1 LNRLPATTRIGGSRL
16 ASARTAVD
24 LPVPRSPN
32 TITPPIRGSTAAIS
46 SAVFISS

>member
-1 LNRLPATTRIGGSRL
+1 
-16 ASARTAVD
+16 

-46 SAVFISS
+46 NARFISS